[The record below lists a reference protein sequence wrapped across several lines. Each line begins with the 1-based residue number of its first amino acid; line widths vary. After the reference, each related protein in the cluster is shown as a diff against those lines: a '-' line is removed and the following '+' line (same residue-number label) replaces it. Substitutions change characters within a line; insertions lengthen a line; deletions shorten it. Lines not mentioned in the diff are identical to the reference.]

1 MKSVQSIFELVHAEM
16 KSDLDAL
23 DLDNLDVFEDR
34 MSQSIKILRSAR
46 ELNKMEALK
55 RAADE
60 QPVIEF
66 PEPECEGDFDTHP
79 NTPAAEG
86 NTDLP
91 ETAFTAYATLNRKLK
106 GGDLKFTGPDGTQV
120 VEYVNEQ
127 LLRELDFHH
136 QDIIK
141 IEQSD
146 GSDSRHPYQFTLHQR
161 GDGSSPKE
169 INVVEKAFIKYSNL
183 MESFVVEEYLSST
196 GEIKKLSIN
205 KYGNNIFKVNR
216 KDVEI
221 MNLSNG
227 DVVDVAWFKGFEVV
241 KVRWKY
247 NQDVAVTGKPK
258 KSTYYKEKKE
268 VAEGDIEQI
277 FEGKS
282 IALFGG
288 ATYWQGL
295 TEEVEKRGGELVKV
309 QTSTDSI
316 IENAVKDADLV
327 IIAVEAV
334 SHLMSDASKKYAK
347 KYDKPFIALDNL
359 GRSSFVRTVDEALNQ

>member
-1 MKSVQSIFELVHAEM
+1 MRNVQSIFELVHAEM
-16 KSDLDAL
+16 KSDLNAL
-23 DLDNLDVFEDR
+23 SLDNLDAFETR
-34 MSQSIKILRSAR
+34 MLQSIKILRSAN
-46 ELNKMEALK
+46 ELNKMETL
-55 RAADE
+55 E
-60 QPVIEF
+60 QPVIKFSES
-66 PEPECEGDFDTHP
+66 ECEGDFDTHT

-86 NTDLP
+86 DTDLP

-120 VEYVNEQ
+120 VEYINEQ
-127 LLRELDFHH
+127 LLRALDFYH

-161 GDGSSPKE
+161 GDGSSPEE
-169 INVVEKAFIKYSNL
+169 INVVEKAFIKYSDL
-183 MESFVVEEYLSST
+183 MESFVVEEYLSPT

-205 KYGNNIFKVNR
+205 KYGNNIFKVNH
-216 KDVEI
+216 KDI
-221 MNLSNG
+221 KSMRLASG
-227 DVVDVAWFKGFEVV
+227 DIVDVAWLKGFEVV

-247 NQDVAVTGKPK
+247 KQDADSVVRPK
-258 KSTYYKEKKE
+258 KSTHYKEKKE
-268 VAEGDIEQI
+268 VADEDVEQI
-277 FEGKS
+277 FKGRK

-288 ATYWQGL
+288 TAYWLGL
-295 TEEVEKRGGELVKV
+295 TEEVNKRGGELIKV

-316 IENAVKDADLV
+316 IEKAVKDADLV

-347 KYDKPFIALDNL
+347 EYDTPFIALDNL
-359 GRSSFVRTVDEALNQ
+359 GRSSFVRTIDECLNQ

>member
-1 MKSVQSIFELVHAEM
+1 MRNVQSIFELVHAEM

-23 DLDNLDVFEDR
+23 DLDNLDIFEDR
-34 MSQSIKILRSAR
+34 MSQSIKILRSAS

-55 RAADE
+55 RAAVE
-60 QPVIEF
+60 QLDLDYEK
-66 PEPECEGDFDTHP
+66 ECDTHP

-86 NTDLP
+86 NMD
-91 ETAFTAYATLNRKLK
+91 ASVKNFTAYASLRRKLK
-106 GGDLKFTGPDGTQV
+106 GGDLVFTDADGKQV
-120 VEYVNEQ
+120 TEYINEVQ
-127 LLRELDFHH
+127 LRELDFEH
-136 QDIIK
+136 QDVIK

-146 GSDSRHPYQFTLHQR
+146 DLDGQNPYQFTLHQR
-161 GDGSSPKE
+161 GRGLSPMN

-183 MESFVVEEYLSST
+183 HQSFVVEDYLSPT
-196 GEIKKLSIN
+196 GEVQKLSIN
-205 KYGNNIFKVNR
+205 KYGNNIFKVNH
-216 KDVEI
+216 KDVET
-221 MNLSNG
+221 MRLESG
-227 DVVDVAWFKGFEVV
+227 DVVDVAWFKEYDIV

-295 TEEVEKRGGELVKV
+295 TEEVEKRGGELIKV
-309 QTSTDSI
+309 QTTTDSI

-347 KYDKPFIALDNL
+347 KYEKPFIALDNL

>member
-34 MSQSIKILRSAR
+34 MSQSIKILRSAS

-55 RAADE
+55 QAAVE
-60 QPVIEF
+60 QLDLDYEK
-66 PEPECEGDFDTHP
+66 ECDIHP

-86 NTDLP
+86 NMDAP
-91 ETAFTAYATLNRKLK
+91 VKSFTAYASLRRKLK
-106 GGDLKFTGPDGTQV
+106 GGDLVFTDADGKSVTKYIT
-120 VEYVNEQ
+120 ESE
-127 LLRELDFHH
+127 LRELDFDH
-136 QDIIK
+136 QDVIK

-146 GSDSRHPYQFTLHQR
+146 DSDGQNSYQFTLHQR
-161 GDGSSPKE
+161 GRGLTP
-169 INVVEKAFIKYSNL
+169 NGMHVVEKAFIKYSDL
-183 MESFVVEEYLSST
+183 YQSFVVEDYLSPT
-196 GEIKKLSIN
+196 GEVKKLSIN
-205 KYGNNIFKVNR
+205 KYGNNFFKVNR
-216 KDVEI
+216 KDVET
-221 MNLSNG
+221 MRLASG
-227 DVVDVAWFKGFEVV
+227 DVVDVAWLKGYEVV

-258 KSTYYKEKKE
+258 KPTHYKDKKE

-295 TEEVEKRGGELVKV
+295 SEEVEKRGGELIKV
-309 QTSTDSI
+309 QTNTDSI

-359 GRSSFVRTVDEALNQ
+359 GRSSFVRTVDESLNQ